1 MQKRIYSTVVLLMM
15 FCAIVSAQ
23 NVLLQEEP
31 DTTGEVPLFGRNRAV
46 YAHPLIKLGA
56 VIPVYEDG
64 GEIGLLSTTGSAELR
79 TKAKICSWKSLI
91 LDFGYR
97 CDRYSIGKDDALGI
111 PGFGGVHKRERL
123 SLHNISFSLCDRIN
137 FGRRGNILGI
147 YTDVGFYGDLLFRGA
162 HLMVNE
168 YYDSNSET
176 AERTIQ
182 RVKQTHLPF
191 LSRFNYGFTA
201 RFGWEWGSF
210 FAMYRINDLVVDRPP
225 LTIYSDFPRFMAGVE
240 MYGIFD

>member
-1 MQKRIYSTVVLLMM
+1 MKKRIYSTILFLMT

-23 NVLLQEEP
+23 NVLLEEEP

-56 VIPVYEDG
+56 VIPLYEEG
-64 GEIGLLSTTGSAELR
+64 GETGLLSTTASAELR
-79 TKAKICSWKSLI
+79 TKAKICSWNALV

-123 SLHNISFSLCDRIN
+123 SLHNVSFSLCDRVN

-147 YTDVGFYGDLLFRGA
+147 YVDAGFYGDLLFRGA
-162 HLMVNE
+162 HLIVNE

-182 RVKQTHLPF
+182 RITQTHLPF
-191 LSRFNYGFTA
+191 LSRFNYGLTA
-201 RFGWEWGSF
+201 RCGWEWGSI

-225 LTIYSDFPRFMAGVE
+225 ITVYSDFPRFTAGVE